1 MARIALETI
10 EKRYVYVSVNSP
22 IVTDIS
28 NDDGTNVQVL
38 ARGHMLMEE
47 DDANELAK
55 NGHVTIIGKWH
66 VWR

>member
-22 IVTDIS
+22 IITDIS

-55 NGHVTIIGKWH
+55 NGHVTIIGKCH
-66 VWR
+66 V